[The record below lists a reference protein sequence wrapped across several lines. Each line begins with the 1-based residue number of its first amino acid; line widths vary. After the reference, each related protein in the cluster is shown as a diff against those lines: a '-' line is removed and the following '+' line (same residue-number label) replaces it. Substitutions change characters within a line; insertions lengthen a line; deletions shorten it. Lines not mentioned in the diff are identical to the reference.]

1 MQWLDDFFE
10 RKTREVAQLTS
21 RRNALLKFGKVLIG
35 AGVLFPILP
44 FDRQPQ
50 AAPSGHGGQPAGGQ
64 GGGHGGGPSDGLSD
78 PNDDTTCD
86 YWRYCALDGFL
97 CTCCGGSI
105 SECPAGTEVSKVTWV
120 GTCQN
125 PNDNKA
131 YLISYNDCCGIT
143 ACARCMCNYNIGE
156 RPAYRMGV
164 HNDVNWCMGN
174 KANAY
179 HCTVA
184 VALGVAEARP
194 A

>member
-10 RKTREVAQLTS
+10 RKTREVAQMTS
-21 RRNALLKFGKVLIG
+21 RRSALLKVGKVLIG

-50 AAPSGHGGQPAGGQ
+50 AAPSGGEKLHEGGKG
-64 GGGHGGGPSDGLSD
+64 D
-78 PNDDTTCD
+78 PNDDTSCE

-105 SECPAGTEVSKVTWV
+105 TECPAGSEVSKVTWV

-125 PNDNKA
+125 PNDGKN
-131 YLISYNDCCGIT
+131 YLISYNDCCGVT
-143 ACARCMCNYNIGE
+143 ACGRCMCNYNKGE

-174 KANAY
+174 KVNAY

-184 VALGVAEARP
+184 IALGVAETKP
-194 A
+194 AA

>member
-21 RRNALLKFGKVLIG
+21 RRSALLLFGKILIG
-35 AGVLFPILP
+35 AGMLFPILP

-50 AAPSGHGGQPAGGQ
+50 AAPGGHGGQPPQDEG
-64 GGGHGGGPSDGLSD
+64 DV
-78 PNDDTTCD
+78 NKDTTCE

-105 SECPAGTEVSKVTWV
+105 NECPPGTEVSKVTWV

-131 YLISYNDCCGIT
+131 YLISYNDCCGVT
-143 ACARCMCNYNIGE
+143 ACGRCMCNANIGE

-184 VALGVAEARP
+184 VALGIAEARP
-194 A
+194 HA